1 MAAAFPPRSALLPL
15 LASFNYSRPPL
26 FALMMERTSTVQER
40 EQARGRALLVKMD
53 QAEGEHEHGGPQ
65 SPEPEGERQCG
76 LLLLVAISAGSP
88 VGTVVPL

>member
-53 QAEGEHEHGGPQ
+53 QAEGEHGGPQ
-65 SPEPEGERQCG
+65 SPERDGERQCG

-88 VGTVVPL
+88 VGTAVPL